1 MTTMISFCVENEDYL
16 LYKVLENDFLSLG
29 YVFMTLEFTIE
40 DFFSKIPLNSVETEK
55 VLKISYAPDWS

>member
-55 VLKISYAPDWS
+55 VLKIS